1 MIIKGGARRAGG
13 FFAHHLMKAE
23 DNERVTIA
31 EMKGLYAE
39 NLPEA
44 FNELRALAGGSRDR
58 DYFYHA
64 SMNPRED
71 EHLTPEQWDFAVDRL
86 EQNLKMDGHAR
97 FQVEH
102 EKEGR
107 THRHIVWS
115 RVDPETLTLANHWRN
130 YEAHDRTRHE
140 LEQAF
145 NHEPTPQTPEPSQ
158 RRSREFSDWENFR
171 AQESGIDP
179 KQVKTEIT
187 ALFQSSDSGPAF
199 TAALDEAGYTICRG
213 DKRDALCVIDQ
224 AGDVHSLSR
233 RIHGIRTAEL
243 RQFMG
248 DIDPLTLP
256 SVKEASEFVKARD
269 PENLPQQTAAGGQE
283 KQLDPQALTAP
294 EPQGYTSPATAKEF
308 AALQKAMLPS
318 FDNQAA
324 QEQQHAWNTLEARR
338 AEIAAPHAATVK
350 DEHDDLWEN
359 WLNRHPEND
368 KELER

>member
-1 MIIKGGARRAGG
+1 
-13 FFAHHLMKAE
+13 MKAE

-64 SMNPRED
+64 SMNPRVD
-71 EHLTPEQWDFAVDRL
+71 EPLTPEQWEFAVDRL
-86 EQNLKMDGHAR
+86 EHNLGMDGHAR

-130 YEAHDRTRHE
+130 YEAHDKTRFE

-145 NHEPTPQTPEPSQ
+145 NHEPTPQTPEPAL
-158 RRSREFSDWENFR
+158 RKSREFADWENFR

-179 KQVKTEIT
+179 KEVKAEIT
-187 ALFQSSDSGPAF
+187 SLFQSSDSGPAF
-199 TAALDEAGYTICRG
+199 AAALEESGYTICRG
-213 DKRDALCVIDQ
+213 DRRDALCVIDS
-224 AGDVHSLSR
+224 AGDVHSLAR
-233 RIHGIRTAEL
+233 RIDGVRTAEL
-243 RQFMG
+243 RQFMT
-248 DIDPLTLP
+248 DIDPQALP
-256 SVKEASEFVKARD
+256 SVKEATEFVKARE
-269 PENLPQQTAAGGQE
+269 PESLRPEADAGGQD
-283 KQLDPQALTAP
+283 KQPDPQALTAL
-294 EPQGYTSPATAKEF
+294 EPQGYTNPATAQEF
-308 AALQKAMLPS
+308 AALQKALLPS

-324 QEQQHAWNTLEARR
+324 QEHQQVWNTLEARR
-338 AEIAAPHAATVK
+338 AEIATPQAEKVK
-350 DEHDDLWEN
+350 DMHDDLWED